1 MSGKKNAM
9 TVKWKNAGKSQ
20 ATYYEILYSTDKD
33 FANDKKFD
41 KNEWKYYYDYGYE
54 YGAYHVSSKKG
65 ASSATVK
72 LEEKLKKNTTY
83 YVRVRAVKEVK
94 VSSSQSGYTYTRE
107 IKGVWSKAKKVTV
120 KK

>member
-1 MSGKKNAM
+1 MGTCTESVEKAM

-20 ATYYEILYSTDKD
+20 ATYYEIAYSTNKD
-33 FANDKKFD
+33 FANDKK
-41 KNEWKYYYDYGYE
+41 YGHGYDWDC
-54 YGAYHVSSKKG
+54 GARVISSKKG

-72 LEEKLKKNTTY
+72 LGIKLKKNTTY

-94 VSSSQSGYTYTRE
+94 VSSSQSGYTYTQK
-107 IKGVWSKAKKVTV
+107 IKGDWSKAKKVTV

>member
-1 MSGKKNAM
+1 MGTCTESVEKAM

-20 ATYYEILYSTDKD
+20 ATYYEIAYSTNKD
-33 FANDKKFD
+33 FANDKK
-41 KNEWKYYYDYGYE
+41 YGHGYDWDC
-54 YGAYHVSSKKG
+54 GARVISSKKG

-72 LEEKLKKNTTY
+72 LGVKLKKNTTY

-94 VSSSQSGYTYTRE
+94 VSSKYGTYTQK
-107 IKGVWSKAKKVTV
+107 IKGDWSKAKKATV